1 MRLPNRYAAAL
12 KENAN
17 LVGLASATALSFALL
32 NPLPLL
38 GAIVLE
44 ACYLVFVPD
53 SKWYEARLEKRHDEE
68 IKDRREKLKGE
79 ILPNVRFSVR
89 ERFQSLEEKRYQIE
103 VQTKTEDKWF
113 REALRKLDYL
123 MERYLEFSERE
134 EWFAKYLDSISRDLK
149 TEPPKI
155 REFKPGRGKDRYEI
169 DERDD
174 SARRMI
180 GFEITKEWIETTV
193 ERIQDGYQKEI
204 DGIKAHL
211 DGDPDFPTVRLE
223 EKRIEILDRRRKYVD
238 RLGMILH
245 NLGAQ
250 MRLIQD
256 TFGLINDEIRA
267 RSPEQVLADI
277 DEVVLASNSL
287 AEAID
292 SVASL
297 EDLVKNLGN

>member
-1 MRLPNRYAAAL
+1 MRLPNRYAAAI

-17 LVGLASATALSFALL
+17 LIGLASATALSLALL

-44 ACYLVFVPD
+44 AAYLVFVPD
-53 SKWYEARLEKRHDEE
+53 SKWYEARLERRFDQEVKA
-68 IKDRREKLKGE
+68 RREKLKGE
-79 ILPNVRFSVR
+79 ILPNVRYSVR
-89 ERFQSLEEKRYQIE
+89 DRFQRLEEKRYQIE
-103 VQTKTEDKWF
+103 TQTKSEDKWF

-134 EWFAKYLDSISRDLK
+134 EWFAKYLDSISKDLK
-149 TEPPKI
+149 TQPPKI
-155 REFKPGRGKDRYEI
+155 TEFKRVRG
-169 DERDD
+169 D
-174 SARRMI
+174 SDSIGGNEKSEARTMI
-180 GFEITKEWIETTV
+180 NFEITKSWIENTV
-193 ERIQDGYQKEI
+193 ERIQDGYQGEI
-204 DGIKAHL
+204 DGIRDHL
-211 DGDPDFPTVRLE
+211 AGDPDFPTVRLE
-223 EKRIEILDRRRKYVD
+223 EKRIEILERRRNYVD
-238 RLGMILH
+238 RIGMILH